1 VEWHV
6 AALTDSLPNDG
17 VMRAADGT
25 PLKTALARAQRREKT
40 KAIGLVLPLFAFIIL
55 SFVVPILVMLYNA
68 VYDPDVADNLPATVV
83 ALRQWDG
90 KDLPAEDVYAAFV
103 ADMKKA
109 QESKMVALIGKRLN
123 YEISGIRSKVITTGR
138 KVGAL
143 QAGPYKDAVIAID
156 KTWGDPET
164 WSTIKR
170 SSSAYTPFYILAML
184 DMRQSADGGVETVP
198 ADRAVYIDI
207 LMRTLGISL
216 FVTAMTLILGYPVAY
231 MLATSP
237 QKTAS
242 ILMIF
247 VLLPFWT
254 SLLVRTT
261 AWMILMQDGGVFTQ
275 FLKITGITPLLNL
288 FGLVDGDPQLFKT
301 RFATIVAMTHIQL
314 PFTLL
319 PIYSVMKTISPSY
332 MRAAK
337 SLGGTPFYSFMR
349 VYMPQTLPGVAAGC
363 LLTFILCLG
372 YYITPAL
379 VGGPTDQMISGFIAN
394 AINTENNW
402 GKASALGVILLIAT
416 LILYY
421 VYNKL
426 VGIDRMKLG

>member
-1 VEWHV
+1 M
-6 AALTDSLPNDG
+6 AMAQALPHDG

-25 PLKTALARAQRREKT
+25 PLKVALARAERRERL
-40 KAIGLVLPLFAFIIL
+40 KALGLVAPLFAFIML
-55 SFVVPILVMLYNA
+55 SFLVPILVMLYNA
-68 VYDPDVADNLPATVV
+68 VYDPDIAENLPQTVV
-83 ALRQWDG
+83 ALEKWDG
-90 KDLPAEDVYAAFV
+90 KDLPSEEVYAAFV
-103 ADMKKA
+103 ADMKAA
-109 QESKMVALIGKRLN
+109 QQNKQVALIGKRLN
-123 YEISGIRSKVITTGR
+123 YEISGVRSKVVATGR
-138 KVGAL
+138 KVSAL
-143 QAGPYKDAVIAID
+143 EQAPYKDAVIAID
-156 KTWGDPET
+156 KVWGNPDTWA
-164 WSTIKR
+164 TIKR
-170 SSSAYTPFYILAML
+170 SSTSWTPFYILAML
-184 DMRQSADGGVETVP
+184 DMRQSVDGGVEFVP
-198 ADRAVYIDI
+198 SDRAIYKDI
-207 LMRTLGISL
+207 LVRTLGISL
-216 FVTAMTLILGYPVAY
+216 LVTVMTLIFGYPVAY

-261 AWMILMQDGGVFTQ
+261 AWMILMTDGGVFAQ
-275 FLKITGITPLLNL
+275 VLNYTGITWLLNTV
-288 FGLVDGDPQLFKT
+288 GLMSGEPQLFKT

-319 PIYSVMKTISPSY
+319 PIYSVMKTISPNY

-337 SLGGTPFYSFMR
+337 SLGGTPFYCFLR
-349 VYMPQTLPGVAAGC
+349 VYMPQTIPGVAAGC

-379 VGGPTDQMISGFIAN
+379 VGGPTDQMISGFIER
-394 AINTENNW
+394 AINSENNW
-402 GKASALGVILLIAT
+402 GKASALGVILLTAT

>member
-1 VEWHV
+1 M
-6 AALTDSLPNDG
+6 AMAQALPNDG

-25 PLKTALARAQRREKT
+25 PLKQALARAQRRDRLR
-40 KAIGLVLPLFAFIIL
+40 ALGLVSPLFIFIVL
-55 SFVVPILVMLYNA
+55 SFLTPIFVMLYNA
-68 VYDPDVADNLPATVV
+68 VYDPDVSENLPTTVV
-83 ALRQWDG
+83 ALQQWDG
-90 KDLPAEDVYAAFV
+90 KDLPSEEVFAAFV
-103 ADMKKA
+103 TDLKNPKSSNAI
-109 QESKMVALIGKRLN
+109 ALVGKRLN
-123 YEISGIRSKVITTGR
+123 YEISGIRSKVVTTGR
-138 KVGAL
+138 KVKAL
-143 QAGPYKDAVIAID
+143 EAGPYKEAVIEID
-156 KTWGDPET
+156 KVWGEPDTWA
-164 WSTIKR
+164 TIKR
-170 SSSAYTPFYILAML
+170 SSSVYTPFYLLAMM
-184 DMRQSADGGVETVP
+184 DMRQGADGSVEAVP
-198 ADRAVYIDI
+198 ADRSIYIDI
-207 LMRTLGISL
+207 LIRTLGISTL
-216 FVTAMTLILGYPVAY
+216 VTLATLILGYPVAY
-231 MLATSP
+231 LLATTP

-261 AWMILMQDGGVFTQ
+261 AWMILMQDGGVFAQ
-275 FLKITGITPLLNL
+275 FMHITGITWLLNL
-288 FGLVDGDPQLFKT
+288 FGLIDGDPQLFKT
-301 RFATIVAMTHIQL
+301 RFSTVVAMTHIQL

-319 PIYSVMKTISPSY
+319 PIYSVMKTISPNY

-337 SLGGTPFYSFMR
+337 SLGGTPFYCFVR

-379 VGGPTDQMISGFIAN
+379 VGGPTDQMISGFIAS
-394 AINTENNW
+394 AVNTENNW

-426 VGIDRMKLG
+426 IGIDRMKLG

>member
-1 VEWHV
+1 MSM
-6 AALTDSLPNDG
+6 AQALPDDG

-25 PLKTALARAQRREKT
+25 PLKVALARAERRERL
-40 KAIGLVLPLFAFIIL
+40 KALGLVAPLFAFIVL
-55 SFVVPILVMLYNA
+55 SFVVPIIVMLYNS
-68 VYDPDVADNLPATVV
+68 VYDPDVAQTLPRTVE
-83 ALRQWDG
+83 ALSTWDG
-90 KDLPAEDVYAAFV
+90 KELPSEDVYAALA
-103 ADMKKA
+103 ADMKEA
-109 QESKMVALIGKRLN
+109 SNQQVALVGKRLN
-123 YEISGIRSKVITTGR
+123 YEMSGVRSKVINTGR
-138 KVGAL
+138 KVKQL
-143 QAGPYKDAVIAID
+143 EQGPYKDALIGMD
-156 KTWGDPET
+156 KIWGNPET

-170 SSSAYTPFYILAML
+170 SSSDWTPFYILSML
-184 DMRQSADGGVETVP
+184 DLRQSPDGGIEAIP
-198 ADRAVYIDI
+198 ADRAIYKDI
-207 LMRTLGISL
+207 LVRTLGISL
-216 FVTAMTLILGYPVAY
+216 LVTVMTLILGYPVAY
-231 MLATSP
+231 LLATSP
-237 QKTAS
+237 QKTAA

-275 FLKITGITPLLNL
+275 LLNITGITWLLNL
-288 FGLVDGDPQLFKT
+288 FGAVDGEPQLFKT
-301 RFATIVAMTHIQL
+301 RFSTIVAMTHIQL

-319 PIYSVMKTISPSY
+319 PIYSVMKTISPNY

-337 SLGGTPFYSFMR
+337 SLGGTPFYCFLR
-349 VYMPQTLPGVAAGC
+349 VYMPQTIPGVAAGC

-379 VGGPTDQMISGFIAN
+379 VGGPTDQMISGFIER
-394 AINTENNW
+394 AINNENNW

-426 VGIDRMKLG
+426 IGIDRMKLG

>member
-1 VEWHV
+1 MATAQAVP
-6 AALTDSLPNDG
+6 SDG

-25 PLKTALARAQRREKT
+25 PLKVALARAERRERI
-40 KAIGLVLPLFAFIIL
+40 KALGLVLPLFAFIVL

-68 VYDPDVADNLPATVV
+68 VYDPDVADNLPRTVQ
-83 ALRQWDG
+83 ALHAWDG
-90 KDLPAEDVYAAFV
+90 RELPSEEVFAAFV
-103 ADMKKA
+103 ADMKEA
-109 QESKMVALIGKRLN
+109 QNKKQVALIGKRLN
-123 YEISGIRSKVITTGR
+123 YEISGVRSKVIATGR
-138 KVGAL
+138 KVQEL
-143 QAGPYKDAVIAID
+143 TEGPYRDAVIGID
-156 KTWGDPET
+156 ASWGKAET
-164 WSTIKR
+164 WAAIRR
-170 SSSAYTPFYILAML
+170 SSSDWTPFYILSML
-184 DMRQSADGGVETVP
+184 DLRQGADGSIEGVP
-198 ADRAVYIDI
+198 ADRAIYRDI
-207 LMRTLGISL
+207 LVRTLGISL
-216 FVTAMTLILGYPVAY
+216 LVTLLTLILGYPVAY
-231 MLATSP
+231 LLATLP

-242 ILMIF
+242 LLMIF

-261 AWMILMQDGGVFTQ
+261 AWMILMQDGGVFAA
-275 FLKITGITPLLNL
+275 LLNVS
-288 FGLVDGDPQLFKT
+288 GLTFLLNMLGVIDGEPQLFKT

-319 PIYSVMKTISPSY
+319 PIYSVMKTISPNY

-337 SLGGTPFYSFMR
+337 SLGGTPFYSFVR

-379 VGGPTDQMISGFIAN
+379 VGGPTDQMISGFIER
-394 AINTENNW
+394 AINSENNW
-402 GKASALGVILLIAT
+402 GKASALGVILLTAT

>member
-1 VEWHV
+1 M
-6 AALTDSLPNDG
+6 AMAQALPNDG

-25 PLKTALARAQRREKT
+25 PLKVALRRAVFRDKFR
-40 KAIGLVLPLFAFIIL
+40 AFLLVLPLLLFIIF
-55 SFVVPILVMLYNA
+55 SFVLPIIEMLRNA
-68 VYDPDVADNLPATVV
+68 VHDPDVAENLPQTVEM
-83 ALRQWDG
+83 LKGWDG
-90 KDLPAEDVYAAFV
+90 KDLPSETVFAAFV
-103 ADMKKA
+103 ADMKLA
-109 QESKMVALIGKRLN
+109 QQNRQAALIGKRLN
-123 YEISGIRSKVITTGR
+123 YEISGIRSKVIATAR

-143 QAGPYKDAVIAID
+143 EQGPFKEQVIAID
-156 KTWGDPET
+156 KVWGEPET
-164 WSTIKR
+164 WATIKR
-170 SSSAYTPFYILAML
+170 SSSAYTPFYILSML
-184 DMRQSADGGVETVP
+184 DLRQSADGSIEAMP
-198 ADRAVYIDI
+198 ADRSIYKDI
-207 LMRTLGISL
+207 LVRTLGISF
-216 FVTAMTLILGYPVAY
+216 FVTLMTLILGYPVAY

-237 QKTAS
+237 QRTAS

-261 AWMILMQDGGVFTQ
+261 AWMILMTDGGVFAQ
-275 FLKITGITPLLNL
+275 VMNYTGVTWFLNL
-288 FGLVDGDPQLFKT
+288 LGLMDGEPQLFKT

-319 PIYSVMKTISPSY
+319 PIYSVMKTISPNY

-337 SLGGTPFYSFMR
+337 SLGGTPFYSFVR

-379 VGGPTDQMISGFIAN
+379 VGGPTDQMISGFIER
-394 AINTENNW
+394 AINSENNW
-402 GKASALGVILLIAT
+402 GKASALGVILLVAT

>member
-1 VEWHV
+1 M
-6 AALTDSLPNDG
+6 AMAQALPNDG

-25 PLKTALARAQRREKT
+25 PLKQALARAQRRDRL
-40 KAIGLVLPLFAFIIL
+40 KALGLISPLFLFIVL
-55 SFVVPILVMLYNA
+55 SFLTPIIVMLYNA
-68 VYDPDVADNLPATVV
+68 VYDPDVAQNLPQTVV
-83 ALRQWDG
+83 ALEQWDG
-90 KDLPAEDVYAAFV
+90 KDLPSEEVFAAF
-103 ADMKKA
+103 ATDMKAA
-109 QESKMVALIGKRLN
+109 QQSKMVALVGKRLN
-123 YEISGIRSKVITTGR
+123 YEISGIRSKVIATGR
-138 KVGAL
+138 KAAAL
-143 QAGPYKDAVIAID
+143 EAGPYKDAVIAMD
-156 KTWGDPET
+156 KVWGEAET
-164 WSTIKR
+164 WATIKR
-170 SSSAYTPFYILAML
+170 SSSVYTPFYVLAML
-184 DMRQSADGGVETVP
+184 DMRQGVDGGVERVP

-207 LMRTLGISL
+207 LKRTLGLSL
-216 FVTAMTLILGYPVAY
+216 LVTITTLILGYPVAY
-231 MLATSP
+231 MLATTP

-261 AWMILMQDGGVFTQ
+261 AWMILMQDGGVFSQ
-275 FLKITGITPLLNL
+275 FLNLTGITWLLNL
-288 FGLVDGDPQLFKT
+288 FGLADGEPQLFKT
-301 RFATIVAMTHIQL
+301 RFSTVVAMTHIQL

-319 PIYSVMKTISPSY
+319 PIYSVMKTISPNY

-337 SLGGTPFYSFMR
+337 SLGGSPFYSFVR

-379 VGGPTDQMISGFIAN
+379 VGGPTDQMISGFIAD
-394 AINTENNW
+394 AINRENNW

-426 VGIDRMKLG
+426 IGIDRMKLG

>member
-1 VEWHV
+1 
-6 AALTDSLPNDG
+6 
-17 VMRAADGT
+17 
-25 PLKTALARAQRREKT
+25 
-40 KAIGLVLPLFAFIIL
+40 
-55 SFVVPILVMLYNA
+55 MLYNS
-68 VYDPDVADNLPATVV
+68 VYDPDVAENMPQTVQ
-83 ALRQWDG
+83 ALQSWDG
-90 KDLPAEDVYAAFV
+90 RELPPEEVFAAFV
-103 ADMKKA
+103 ADLQEA
-109 QESKMVALIGKRLN
+109 QKNKQAALIGKRLN
-123 YEISGIRSKVITTGR
+123 YEISGIRSKVTTTAR

-143 QAGPYKDAVIAID
+143 AEGPYRDAVIAID
-156 KTWGDPET
+156 KVWGDIDT
-164 WSTIKR
+164 WATIKR
-170 SSSAYTPFYILAML
+170 SSSDWTPFYILSML
-184 DMRQSADGGVETVP
+184 DLRQGPDGSIEHMP
-198 ADRAVYIDI
+198 ADRSIYKDI
-207 LMRTLGISL
+207 LVRTLGISL
-216 FVTAMTLILGYPVAY
+216 LVTAMTLVLGYPVAY

-275 FLKITGITPLLNL
+275 MLNFSGITFLMNML
-288 FGLVDGDPQLFKT
+288 GVIDGEPQLFKT
-301 RFATIVAMTHIQL
+301 RFATVVAMTHIQL

-319 PIYSVMKTISPSY
+319 PIYSVMKTISPNY

-337 SLGGTPFYSFMR
+337 SLGGTPFYSFLR

-379 VGGPTDQMISGFIAN
+379 VGGPTDQMISGFIGR
-394 AINTENNW
+394 AINSENNW
-402 GKASALGVILLIAT
+402 GKASALGVILLTAT
-416 LILYY
+416 LILFY